1 MRARRTSVLLA
12 LLLSSGCGGG
22 SDLPVMR
29 DLGTTSTTSLVRS
42 ASAPSTDAATSTPP
56 TASSSTASSST
67 VSSSTT
73 SAPPTASSSTV
84 SSSTTSA
91 PPVEVATVVR
101 VASGVTLLDTFRE
114 AADGEVWWQLPDPGP
129 VDGPRVL
136 LATDLGDPEWVEVLL
151 PVRPNGTRG
160 WVRRSDVTLSTVD
173 TRIVVDLAERRLTA
187 YRGHEVLLD
196 ATVVVGAPETPTPTG
211 RFYVNEIQQQADPG
225 TERGA
230 WLLGLAAFSE
240 VLGIIDG
247 GEPTVAIHGTNQPE
261 QLGEAVSLGCIRVE
275 DAVVEQLAGLPLGTP
290 VEIRA

>member
-1 MRARRTSVLLA
+1 M
-12 LLLSSGCGGG
+12 
-22 SDLPVMR
+22 
-29 DLGTTSTTSLVRS
+29 
-42 ASAPSTDAATSTPP
+42 
-56 TASSSTASSST
+56 
-67 VSSSTT
+67 
-73 SAPPTASSSTV
+73 
-84 SSSTTSA
+84 
-91 PPVEVATVVR
+91 ATVVR

-275 DAVVEQLAGLPLGTP
+275 DSVVEQLAGLPLGTP

>member
-1 MRARRTSVLLA
+1 MRARCTSVLLA

-42 ASAPSTDAATSTPP
+42 ASVPATDAATS
-56 TASSSTASSST
+56 
-67 VSSSTT
+67 
-73 SAPPTASSSTV
+73 APPTTT
-84 SSSTTSA
+84 SSTTSA

-160 WVRRSDVTLSTVD
+160 WVRRSDVTLSTVN

-187 YRGHEVLLD
+187 HRGHEVLLE
-196 ATVVVGAPETPTPTG
+196 ATVGVGAPETPTPTG

-275 DAVVEQLAGLPLGTP
+275 DAVVELLAGLPLGTP

>member
-1 MRARRTSVLLA
+1 
-12 LLLSSGCGGG
+12 
-22 SDLPVMR
+22 MR

-42 ASAPSTDAATSTPP
+42 TSAPATDAATSAPP
-56 TASSSTASSST
+56 TTSSSMATSSTTTSSTTTAPPTTSSSTS
-67 VSSSTT
+67 
-73 SAPPTASSSTV
+73 
-84 SSSTTSA
+84 SA

-136 LATDLGDPEWVEVLL
+136 LATDLGNPEWVEVLL
-151 PVRPNGTRG
+151 PVRPNGTTG

-187 YRGHEVLLD
+187 HRGHEVLLE
-196 ATVVVGAPETPTPTG
+196 ATVVGAPETPTPTG
-211 RFYVNEIQQQADPG
+211 WFCVNEIQQQADPG

-275 DAVVEQLAGLPLGTP
+275 DSVVEQLAGLPLGTP